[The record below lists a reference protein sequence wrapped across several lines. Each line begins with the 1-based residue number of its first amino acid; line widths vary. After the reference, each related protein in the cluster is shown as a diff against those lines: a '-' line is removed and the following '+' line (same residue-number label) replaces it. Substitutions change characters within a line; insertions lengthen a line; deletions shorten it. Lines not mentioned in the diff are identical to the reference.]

1 MWEELDDRIRNRKEE
16 LLPFG
21 WSDDEELEELQNRT
35 KFERLIERYRTDMQ
49 ARVSLWCSL
58 TGIGW
63 IFPPREPLSKA
74 ELIEEERMRES
85 ISEARKLASEE
96 DRQVPCRSVRVLVG
110 YKL

>member
-1 MWEELDDRIRNRKEE
+1 MKYRILFIITCR
-16 LLPFG
+16 
-21 WSDDEELEELQNRT
+21 
-35 KFERLIERYRTDMQ
+35 DMQ

-63 IFPPREPLSKA
+63 LFPTREPLSKA

-85 ISEARKLASEE
+85 ISEARKLLDE
-96 DRQVPCRSVRVLVG
+96 DFQVPCRAVRVLVG

>member
-1 MWEELDDRIRNRKEE
+1 
-16 LLPFG
+16 
-21 WSDDEELEELQNRT
+21 
-35 KFERLIERYRTDMQ
+35 MQ

-63 IFPPREPLSKA
+63 LFPTREPLSKA

-96 DRQVPCRSVRVLVG
+96 DLQVPCRAVRVVVG

>member
-1 MWEELDDRIRNRKEE
+1 
-16 LLPFG
+16 
-21 WSDDEELEELQNRT
+21 
-35 KFERLIERYRTDMQ
+35 MQ
-49 ARVSLWCSL
+49 ARVSLWCSV

-63 IFPPREPLSKA
+63 LFPTREPLSKA

-85 ISEARKLASEE
+85 ISEARKFASEE